1 MKAQDVLLG
10 EKEYLNPQEAIMY
23 WDLSNRKFYDFLKKG
38 PYMFVAYYGQ
48 RKLIL
53 REAFTAYLKRN
64 PDVREELKNGRSRTG
79 KKRQQAQS
87 TISW

>member
-1 MKAQDVLLG
+1 
-10 EKEYLNPQEAIMY
+10 MY
-23 WDLSNRKFYDFLKKG
+23 ILIVSFT